1 MTGRIPAPDGASA
14 GVAAHHNRPSPWDR
28 PSTGA
33 ELRDAE
39 AWFADHIREV
49 YRALTATSCDRRRL
63 GDLVRAAG
71 DRWPDLLPDRAT
83 RQRDGGLAPSE
94 RLRLERD
101 QGRFLRALLRN
112 PDTAIPA
119 LTDMRAPLPE
129 SAAHAVQF
137 QASGELVLPTVTVRR
152 AANVAELTLTNTM
165 TLNAET
171 NELMRDLETAV
182 DVVSLDPAT
191 SVGVI
196 RGAPME
202 YASYAGKRVF
212 CAGINLKHLAAGKI
226 SYLDFLIGREAG
238 LLSKLARGMHDP
250 TTGRDVA
257 RLWICVIDS
266 FAIGGGMQLTLVA
279 DHVIAVDD
287 AWLSLPAASEGIV
300 PGVANLRLPGRVGVR
315 LARDLILRGRRLS
328 GAEAMQAGLVDAVVR
343 AEDVD
348 ATVASVAAAL
358 SEPGVAPNKL
368 MLTHGIEPQDEFAMY
383 LADFAVVQAE
393 RMHAPDVRRKLSS
406 RQ

>member
-1 MTGRIPAPDGASA
+1 MTGRIPAPDRASP
-14 GVAAHHNRPSPWDR
+14 VAAQHSRPNPWDR
-28 PSTGA
+28 PSTAA
-33 ELRDAE
+33 ELRVAA
-39 AWFADHIREV
+39 AWFDDHIREV
-49 YRALTATSCDRRRL
+49 YQALTATSCDGRRL

-71 DRWPDLLPDRAT
+71 DRFPDLLPNRAT
-83 RQRDGGLAPSE
+83 RQRDDGLVPSD
-94 RLRLERD
+94 RLRVERD

-137 QASGELVLPTVTVRR
+137 QASGELVLRTVTLRR

-202 YASYAGKRVF
+202 HASYAGKRVF

-238 LLSKLARGMHDP
+238 LLSKLARGVHDP

-328 GAEAMQAGLVDAVVR
+328 GAEAMQAGLVDAVVC
-343 AEDVD
+343 AADVD

-358 SEPGVAPNKL
+358 SEPGVVPNKL
-368 MLTHGIEPQDEFAMY
+368 MLAHGIEPGDEFAMY